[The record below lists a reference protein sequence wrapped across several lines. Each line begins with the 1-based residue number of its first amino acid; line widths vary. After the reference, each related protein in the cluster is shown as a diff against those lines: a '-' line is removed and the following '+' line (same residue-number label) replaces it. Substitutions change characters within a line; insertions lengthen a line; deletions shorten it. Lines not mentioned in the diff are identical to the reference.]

1 MKHQLTEKEYNELHR
16 LVYGKEGQTV
26 TLKRAAVKK
35 LLKDHAALQALLQG
49 QPGGIGT

>member
-26 TLKRAAVKK
+26 TLKRAAMRK
-35 LLKDHAALQALLQG
+35 LLRDHQQLQALLQ
-49 QPGGIGT
+49 QNREDL